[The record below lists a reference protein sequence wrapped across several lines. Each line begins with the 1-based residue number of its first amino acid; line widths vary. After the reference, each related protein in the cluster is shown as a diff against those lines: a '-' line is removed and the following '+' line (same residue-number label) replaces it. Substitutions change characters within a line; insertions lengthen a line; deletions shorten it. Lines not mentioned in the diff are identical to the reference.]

1 LINRKAP
8 PHDYIRR
15 IGDFHFLPGAQDAIR
30 RLNVARFLVFVVTN
44 QRGVARGMMTLAD
57 VESIHRH
64 MCDRLLECG
73 AHVDEIFVCPHNE
86 GECNCR
92 KPGIG
97 LFLQAEQ
104 RFDIDKTRSWMI
116 GDSLSDEQAGQRYGI
131 RTIVTTSLPDAVDRI
146 L

>member
-30 RLNVARFLVFVVTN
+30 RLNEARFLVFVVTN